1 MMVAIWWVVSAF
13 LIGGY
18 AGMLVFALMSMTARE
33 GERAVKADK
42 AVERDRL
49 GPANLEDDW
58 RAL

>member
-33 GERAVKADK
+33 GERGVKADK

-49 GPANLEDDW
+49 GPVNLEDDW